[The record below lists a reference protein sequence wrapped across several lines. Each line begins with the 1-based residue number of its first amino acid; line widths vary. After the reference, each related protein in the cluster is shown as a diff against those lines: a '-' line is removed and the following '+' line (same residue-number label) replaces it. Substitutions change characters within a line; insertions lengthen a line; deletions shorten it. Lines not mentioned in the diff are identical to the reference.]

1 MSNKSDRSAGASVS
15 APGAVGGSASGA
27 GKKLTKQEE
36 LLLQDFSRNVT
47 TKSSALF
54 FGNAFIVSAI
64 PIWLFW
70 RIHQMDLYS
79 SVLLFV
85 VVTLLST
92 YLVALAYKNVKF
104 VLKHKVAQKRG
115 DAVSKEVMKKVADD
129 KKMSKQEKEER
140 ILWRKNEVADF
151 EATTFSIFYNNALFL
166 ILVIV
171 ASFYL
176 LRSFSPAINYTL
188 SLASASGLLALFST
202 SSK

>member
-1 MSNKSDRSAGASVS
+1 MASKT
-15 APGAVGGSASGA
+15 
-27 GKKLTKQEE
+27 KKLTKQEE
-36 LLLQDFSRNVT
+36 LLLQDFSRNVS

-54 FGNAFIVSAI
+54 YGNAFIVSAI

-70 RIHQMDLYS
+70 RIHQIDMYMSIILFLIFT
-79 SVLLFV
+79 SV
-85 VVTLLST
+85 ST

-104 VLKHKVAQKRG
+104 VLKHKIAIKRG
-115 DAVSKEVMKKVADD
+115 EAVNREVMRQIADD

-140 ILWRKNEVADF
+140 VLWKKNEVADY

-166 ILVIV
+166 VLVIV

-176 LRSFSPAINYTL
+176 LRSFSPYVNYSL
-188 SLASASGLLALFST
+188 SMVTASGLLALFST